1 MTPQPVAILGSSGNS
16 VDILDS
22 MLEVN
27 RHLGHEKYRPIGF
40 LDDRAEPGTQVHG
53 FPVLGPLKNAKTLDS
68 QVHFS
73 SAIGSS
79 ASYRS
84 KPTLLESL
92 GLPWERFATIIH
104 PSAHV
109 SQWAELGRG
118 CLILQQCTL
127 SAGCKLGD
135 HVVMLPGCRI
145 SHDTV
150 VEDYN
155 VLATGVILCG
165 HVRVAPNCYLGAGS
179 LVRERL
185 QLGEGCL
192 VGMGSVVVKSV
203 AAGQRV
209 AGNPAR
215 LLV

>member
-1 MTPQPVAILGSSGNS
+1 MTPTPVVILGSSGNS
-16 VDILDS
+16 IDILDS

-27 RHLGHEKYRPIGF
+27 CHLGRAEYCPIGF
-40 LDDRAEPGTQVHG
+40 LDDRAAPGTLVHG
-53 FPVLGPLKNAKTLDS
+53 FPVLGPLAKASSLDS
-68 QVHFS
+68 QILFS
-73 SAIGSS
+73 TAIGSS
-79 ASYRS
+79 ASYRG
-84 KPTLLESL
+84 KPALLNGL
-92 GLPWERFATIIH
+92 GLARERFATIIH
-104 PSAHV
+104 PSASV
-109 SQWAELGRG
+109 SQWAELGHG

-127 SAGCKLGD
+127 SAGCKIGD

-150 VEDYN
+150 VNDYN

-165 HVRVAPNCYLGAGS
+165 HVQVAPNCYLGAGS

-192 VGMGSVVVKSV
+192 LGMGSVVIKSV

-215 LLV
+215 SL

>member
-1 MTPQPVAILGSSGNS
+1 MIPTPVAILGSSGNS
-16 VDILDS
+16 IDILDS

-27 RHLGHEKYRPIGF
+27 RQLGCEKYQPIGF
-40 LDDRAEPGTQVHG
+40 LDDRAEQGKRVHG
-53 FPVLGPLKNAKTLDS
+53 FPVLGPLTKAATLDG
-68 QVHFS
+68 QVLFS
-73 SAIGSS
+73 TAIGSS
-79 ASYRS
+79 ASYLG
-84 KPTLLESL
+84 KPALLNGL
-92 GLPWERFATIIH
+92 GLARERFATVIH

-127 SAGCKLGD
+127 SAGCQIGD

-155 VLATGVILCG
+155 VMATGVILCG
-165 HVRVAPNCYLGAGS
+165 HVRVGPNCYLGAGS

-185 QLGEGCL
+185 RLGEGCL

-203 AAGQRV
+203 AAGQRM

-215 LLV
+215 PLI